1 MIDFHIHHRS
11 DNRWRG
17 CGAALLSCNP
27 PVIVTAAHCLQGV
40 DDPSKL
46 RVIIIITVIV
56 TIVIITTNPWKWKR
70 LFWCLLWRI
79 VRPGTPVGANSMMSD
94 TTSLAGLAV
103 EEKLLSH
110 FGIWVYKNQPPA
122 FGLEPGWIMMPKFT
136 RSAVEAPTSPSP
148 IQPHQTLARRGFRLI
163 SRENQQ
169 NYDQLEQKT
178 SWSFGCW
185 WWYLLNVDLLQCQIF
200 YHLPVVGEG
209 YCSASRLQVFSSS
222 EDPSFP
228 NFKIFCPNLGIPQW
242 ASVRRVW
249 KCTGNKNKNSEEKIF
264 MNHSRF
270 IHDIAVLKVST
281 ELPCTRSPFA
291 N

>member
-70 LFWCLLWRI
+70 LFWCLLWRT
-79 VRPGTPVGANSMMSD
+79 VRPGAPVNSMMSD

-122 FGLEPGWIMMPKFT
+122 FGLEPGWITTWCYQVSCGGTNLSLSHPT
-136 RSAVEAPTSPSP
+136 APDLGEA
-148 IQPHQTLARRGFRLI
+148 
-163 SRENQQ
+163 
-169 NYDQLEQKT
+169 
-178 SWSFGCW
+178 
-185 WWYLLNVDLLQCQIF
+185 
-200 YHLPVVGEG
+200 
-209 YCSASRLQVFSSS
+209 RLQV
-222 EDPSFP
+222 D
-228 NFKIFCPNLGIPQW
+228 FKIKK
-242 ASVRRVW
+242 S
-249 KCTGNKNKNSEEKIF
+249 
-264 MNHSRF
+264 
-270 IHDIAVLKVST
+270 
-281 ELPCTRSPFA
+281 RSPRAEDQLIFWLLVMIFVECRPITVS
-291 N
+291 NILSPSSCRWRILFGIQVTGILILRWSFLSQF

>member
-70 LFWCLLWRI
+70 LFWCLLWRT
-79 VRPGTPVGANSMMSD
+79 VRPGAPVGANSMMSD

-122 FGLEPGWIMMPKFT
+122 FGLEPGWITTWCPISPGQLWRHQPLPLPSNRT
-136 RSAVEAPTSPSP
+136 RPWRGAASGWFQEKKSRSPRAEDQLIFWLLVMIFVECWPITVSNILSPSSCRWRILSG
-148 IQPHQTLARRGFRLI
+148 IQVTGILILRG
-163 SRENQQ
+163 
-169 NYDQLEQKT
+169 
-178 SWSFGCW
+178 SF
-185 WWYLLNVDLLQCQIF
+185 LSQF
-200 YHLPVVGEG
+200 
-209 YCSASRLQVFSSS
+209 
-222 EDPSFP
+222 
-228 NFKIFCPNLGIPQW
+228 
-242 ASVRRVW
+242 
-249 KCTGNKNKNSEEKIF
+249 
-264 MNHSRF
+264 
-270 IHDIAVLKVST
+270 
-281 ELPCTRSPFA
+281 
-291 N
+291 